1 VLVSHIPIMVNE
13 VLSCLQDLKI
23 GVFFDGTL
31 GAGGHARA
39 ILEAHPEIKKY
50 IGCDKDPEAL
60 EIAKENLAPWS
71 HKIELVH
78 ADFRKLDTYLQEKKI
93 DSVDGFFFDLGVS
106 SMQLDKGY
114 KGFSFSREGPLDMRM
129 DPTADLTAQEIVNVW
144 PEQELGSLFRDLGEE
159 PRWKR
164 AAKAIVDARRKK
176 QIATTTQLAEI
187 LSSAL
192 KTPLKGKW
200 HPATL
205 IFQALRMCVNK
216 ELDSIAEGISKAIQM
231 LSKGGRIGVMSFH
244 SLEDR
249 IVKNI
254 FKEASFQPK
263 KRLPGQ
269 SPILRLLTKKPLTP
283 AFMEVKKNRR
293 SRSAK
298 LRFAEKI

>member
-1 VLVSHIPIMVNE
+1 
-13 VLSCLQDLKI
+13 
-23 GVFFDGTL
+23 
-31 GAGGHARA
+31 
-39 ILEAHPEIKKY
+39 
-50 IGCDKDPEAL
+50 
-60 EIAKENLAPWS
+60 
-71 HKIELVH
+71 
-78 ADFRKLDTYLQEKKI
+78 
-93 DSVDGFFFDLGVS
+93 
-106 SMQLDKGY
+106 MQLDKGY
-114 KGFSFSREGPLDMRM
+114 KGFSFSKEGPLDMRM
-129 DPTADLTAQEIVNVW
+129 DPTADLKAEEIVNTW

-176 QIATTTQLAEI
+176 HIQTTTQLAVI
-187 LSSAL
+187 ISAAL

-216 ELDSIAEGISKAIQM
+216 ELDAIAEGIAKAIHL

-254 FKEASFQPK
+254 FKEASSPPK
-263 KRLPGQ
+263 KRSSGPL
-269 SPILRLLTKKPLTP
+269 PILRLLTKKPRVPGFT
-283 AFMEVKKNRR
+283 EVKKNPRA
-293 SRSAK
+293 RSAK

>member
-1 VLVSHIPIMVNE
+1 
-13 VLSCLQDLKI
+13 
-23 GVFFDGTL
+23 
-31 GAGGHARA
+31 
-39 ILEAHPEIKKY
+39 
-50 IGCDKDPEAL
+50 
-60 EIAKENLAPWS
+60 
-71 HKIELVH
+71 
-78 ADFRKLDTYLQEKKI
+78 
-93 DSVDGFFFDLGVS
+93 
-106 SMQLDKGY
+106 MQLDKGY
-114 KGFSFSREGPLDMRM
+114 KGFSFSKEGPLDMRM
-129 DPTADLTAQEIVNVW
+129 DPAADLTAQEIVNTW

-164 AAKAIVDARRKK
+164 AAKAIVDARRAKK
-176 QIATTTQLAEI
+176 IQTTTQLAGI
-187 LSSAL
+187 ISSAL

-216 ELDSIAEGISKAIQM
+216 ELDAIAEGISKAIHL

-263 KRLPGQ
+263 KRSLERP
-269 SPILRLLTKKPLTP
+269 PLLRLLTKKPKTP
-283 AFMEVKKNRR
+283 AYTEVKKNPRA
-293 SRSAK
+293 RSAK